1 MLPVFPGE
9 AQIMDAVY
17 TNLFFSVQKEYMYF
31 TRTLEQSDFYL
42 SPLLKVHVPI
52 TTSDRKR
59 VKTVR
64 QRPLKSYHR
73 EIIWSTTLAGKIT

>member
-17 TNLFFSVQKEYMYF
+17 TNLFFPVQKEYMYF
-31 TRTLEQSDFYL
+31 TRTLGQSDFYL

-52 TTSDRKR
+52 TASDRKR